1 MKRLN
6 KTILTRRI
14 KAVLG
19 SSEGASIIL
28 VTIISI
34 LIITAVIILRITT
47 SSLWASAG
55 KQYNQDKA
63 YMMAT
68 TLGESIEDLLN
79 SGTLTDL
86 TTMNGK
92 SETVEGAD
100 VTIAVVENGDYYT
113 LTVTSTVA
121 GSVYQY
127 KAVYKIVRGSY
138 MRVG

>member
-14 KAVLG
+14 KDVLG

-28 VTIISI
+28 VSIISI

-79 SGTLTDL
+79 SGKLTDL

>member
-1 MKRLN
+1 
-6 KTILTRRI
+6 
-14 KAVLG
+14 
-19 SSEGASIIL
+19 
-28 VTIISI
+28 
-34 LIITAVIILRITT
+34 
-47 SSLWASAG
+47 
-55 KQYNQDKA
+55 
-63 YMMAT
+63 MMAT

-79 SGTLTDL
+79 SGKLTDL

-113 LTVTSTVA
+113 LTVTSTVG

>member
-14 KAVLG
+14 KDVLG

-79 SGTLTDL
+79 SGKLTDL

>member
-79 SGTLTDL
+79 SGKLTDL

-121 GSVYQY
+121 DAVYQY